1 MVSSPETL
9 EKSKG
14 SSPGPEY
21 EFGARFNFALFVD
34 DICIESLEHMK
45 FPMVKLLD
53 KQWGH
58 LSPEERNY
66 EIHPDWHDGTTNM
79 DEEDIGWIYMSTCN
93 YVDFY
98 DKCEWSYL
106 AIWHTF

>member
-1 MVSSPETL
+1 
-9 EKSKG
+9 
-14 SSPGPEY
+14 
-21 EFGARFNFALFVD
+21 
-34 DICIESLEHMK
+34 MK
-45 FPMVKLLD
+45 FPMVKLLY

-79 DEEDIGWIYMSTCN
+79 DEEDVGWIYMNTCS

-106 AIWHTF
+106 AIWHTFYLRPPQTEDQLSENWGDRSDLPGFWRIKK